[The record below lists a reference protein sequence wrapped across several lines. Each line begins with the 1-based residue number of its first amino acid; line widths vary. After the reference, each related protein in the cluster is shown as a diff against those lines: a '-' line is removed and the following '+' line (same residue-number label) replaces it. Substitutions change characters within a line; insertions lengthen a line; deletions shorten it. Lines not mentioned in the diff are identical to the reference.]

1 MTFDHE
7 VAVEQACAAELRGD
21 WRAAFDHHRSVP
33 MFAQSHHGAML
44 RVLADLGEDAP
55 PWLVTRFLTVL
66 AHRLELYG
74 QPRRSGRVLQHVVPL
89 LYPHGIPFDAMDCDH
104 PEQVGAMI
112 YGCDW
117 VVRQVDVYDLGG
129 FDELLTMPEAQ
140 AALTKGEHVVEWIT
154 SQIGGYQVVGADGDV
169 LTVADAVSGEEHEL
183 LDLGFTSY
191 RPTGT
196 YVLGRIVPTTCGPGK
211 LFDWQPLPVDARI
224 AREVA
229 AQPERWLDV
238 IAARTRSR
246 ALEPAFAHL
255 SERSV
260 SADLPQ
266 HAWVDLLGFPLDQ
279 RLPRAPHTMVA
290 EALSAA
296 LLIATDP
303 DSLSAGRHLIAELML
318 DELTSERLVSRFA
331 TPTYAAAWRALS
343 HELPAHARGVCEQA
357 LWMIDASPASDELAG

>member
-1 MTFDHE
+1 MTLDHE
-7 VAVEQACAAELRGD
+7 VAVEEACAAELRGD
-21 WRAAFDHHRSVP
+21 WRAAFERHRSVP
-33 MFAQSHHGAML
+33 MFAESHHGTML
-44 RVLADLGEDAP
+44 RVLADLGDDAP

-74 QPRRSGRVLQHVVPL
+74 QPRRSARVLQHVVPL

-104 PEQVGAMI
+104 VEQVGAMI

-117 VVRQVDVYDLGG
+117 VVRQADVYDLGG

-140 AALTKGEHVVEWIT
+140 PALTKGEHVVEWIT
-154 SQIGGYQVVGADGDV
+154 SQIGGYRVVGATRDV
-169 LTVADAVSGEEHEL
+169 MTVADAVSGEEHEL

-196 YVLGRIVPTTCGPGK
+196 YVLGRIVPTSCGPGR
-211 LFDWQPLPVDARI
+211 LFDEQPLPVDGRI

-238 IAARTRSR
+238 LAARSRSR

-255 SERSV
+255 PERSV

-266 HAWVDLLGFPLDQ
+266 HSWVALVGQPIGE
-279 RLPRAPHTMVA
+279 RLPRPPHTFVA
-290 EALSAA
+290 EALTTALGLAA
-296 LLIATDP
+296 DP
-303 DSLSAGRHLIAELML
+303 DALSSRRHLVAELML
-318 DELTSERLVSRFA
+318 DELVSERLVSRFA
-331 TPTYAAAWRALS
+331 TPVHAAAWRALARD
-343 HELPAHARGVCEQA
+343 LPQHARQKCEQA
-357 LWMIDASPASDELAG
+357 LWMSEACPDADELAG